1 MKLAAVALGLAL
13 AVAGAQAACTREL
26 SVGISELGFG
36 AFQQDGQW
44 QGIAPDLIAELAR
57 RSGCKLKLAPRPR
70 ARVLLEFEQGQLD
83 IVTSAIQAPDR
94 DRVGHFL
101 PYAYAELDLI
111 FIGEAPPRTLEEL
124 HQRPEIKLGIVRGVR
139 VGQMKE
145 AVDAM
150 LASRQAEYSPDF
162 DNLVA
167 KLAAGRLQAAIIPNV
182 IHAKMRRDGQ
192 LPAKAVTIDLPEA
205 QPEVIGLY
213 LNRSSIPAE
222 DVQQLQRSLEGMRR
236 EAWVQQMYTRYVGE
250 AEMRRLFRNEAAR

>member
-1 MKLAAVALGLAL
+1 MRSTALALLLAAVALNTQ
-13 AVAGAQAACTREL
+13 AGCSREL

-36 AFQQDGQW
+36 AYQQDGQW
-44 QGIAPDLIAELAR
+44 LGIAPDLIAELAR
-57 RSGCKLKLAPRPR
+57 RSGCRLKLAARPR

-83 IVTSAIQAPDR
+83 IVTSAMQAPDR

-101 PYAYAELDLI
+101 PYAYAELDLV

-124 HQRPEIKLGIVRGVR
+124 HQRPELKLGIVRGVR
-139 VGQMKE
+139 VGHMKE

-167 KLAAGRLQAAIIPNV
+167 KLLAGRLQAAIIPNV

-192 LPAKAVTIDLPEA
+192 LPARAVTVDLPEG
-205 QPEVIGLY
+205 QPEAIGLY
-213 LNRSSIPAE
+213 LNRANIPAD
-222 DVQQLQRSLEGMRR
+222 DVQQLQRSLDGMRR
-236 EAWVQQMYTRYVGE
+236 EGWVQQMYTRYVGE
-250 AEMRRLFRNEAAR
+250 AEMRRLFRSEAAR

>member
-1 MKLAAVALGLAL
+1 MRRAALALWMALAA
-13 AVAGAQAACTREL
+13 AGAQAGCSREL

-36 AFQQDGQW
+36 AYLQDGQW
-44 QGIAPDLIAELAR
+44 LGMAPDLIAELAR

-83 IVTSAIQAPDR
+83 IITSAMQAPDR

-101 PYAYAELDLI
+101 PYAYAELDLV
-111 FIGEAPPRTLEEL
+111 FIGDAPPRTLEEL
-124 HQRPEIKLGIVRGVR
+124 HQRPELKLGIVRGVR
-139 VGQMKE
+139 VGHMKD

-162 DNLVA
+162 DNLAA

-192 LPAKAVTIDLPEA
+192 LPAKAVTIDLPEGP
-205 QPEVIGLY
+205 PEIIGLY
-213 LNRSSIPAE
+213 LNRTSIPAE
-222 DVQQLQRSLEGMRR
+222 DVQQLQRSLDGMRR
-236 EAWVQQMYTRYVGE
+236 EAWVQQMYVRYVGE
-250 AEMRRLFRNEAAR
+250 AEVRRLFRSEAAR